1 MKWLSYIVISYML
14 LALVW
19 WTILLHTKNREVYE
33 AEVENLKITQHN
45 KPETYEF
52 LTKNYKRQA
61 NMILGEGMVF
71 GVSLLIGIW
80 LIQRSFARELETK
93 EKQNNFLL
101 SVTHELKSPLTT
113 INLSLETLKKRKLE
127 HEMVR
132 DVSESALGESHR
144 LERLINDLLLA
155 SKLDQKYQFNKEI
168 IDLSALVAE
177 TVDRYKDKSEQIVI
191 KDDIVRNLNIT
202 GDGKAIEKV
211 MTNLIENAIK
221 YGESSPIHVSLS
233 PDRQSGMAVL
243 KVCDEGPGVPL
254 KERNN
259 IFQKFYRIGSEQTR
273 KTKGTGLGLYIVDR
287 ITEGHGGSVSFHEN
301 QPKGAIFEVKL
312 PLVS

>member
-19 WTILLHTKNREVYE
+19 WTILLHTKNKEVYE
-33 AEVENLKITQHN
+33 AQVENLKITQHN
-45 KPETYEF
+45 TPETYEF

-132 DVSESALGESHR
+132 EVSESALGESHR

-155 SKLDQKYQFNKEI
+155 SKLDQKYQFNKEK
-168 IDLSALVAE
+168 IDLSALVEE
-177 TVDRYKDKSEQIVI
+177 TVDRYKDRSEHIVI
-191 KDDIVRNLNIT
+191 NDAIVSDLSIS
-202 GDGKAIEKV
+202 GDGKAIEKIV
-211 MTNLIENAIK
+211 TNLIENAIK

-233 PDRQSGMAVL
+233 SDVQSGMAVL

>member
-45 KPETYEF
+45 KSETYEF

>member
-19 WTILLHTKNREVYE
+19 WTILLHTKNKEVYE
-33 AEVENLKITQHN
+33 AQVENLKITQHN
-45 KPETYEF
+45 TPETYEF

-113 INLSLETLKKRKLE
+113 INLSLETLKKRKLD

-132 DVSESALGESHR
+132 EVSESALGESHR

-177 TVDRYKDKSEQIVI
+177 TIDRYKDRSEHIVI
-191 KDDIVRNLNIT
+191 NDAIVSDLSIS
-202 GDGKAIEKV
+202 GDGKAIEKIV
-211 MTNLIENAIK
+211 TNLIENAIK

-233 PDRQSGMAVL
+233 SDVQSGMAVL

>member
-45 KPETYEF
+45 TPETYEF

-113 INLSLETLKKRKLE
+113 INLSLETLKKRKLD

-132 DVSESALGESHR
+132 EVSESALGESHR

-155 SKLDQKYQFNKEI
+155 SKLDQKYQFNKEK
-168 IDLSALVAE
+168 IDLSGLVAE
-177 TVDRYKDKSEQIVI
+177 TVDRYKDRSEQIVI
-191 KDDIVRNLNIT
+191 EDDIVSDISIS
-202 GDGKAIEKV
+202 GDGKAIEKIV
-211 MTNLIENAIK
+211 TNLIENAIK

>member
-19 WTILLHTKNREVYE
+19 WTILLHTKNKEVYE
-33 AEVENLKITQHN
+33 AQVENLKITQHN
-45 KPETYEF
+45 TPETYEF

-113 INLSLETLKKRKLE
+113 INLSLETLKKRKLD
-127 HEMVR
+127 HEMVKE
-132 DVSESALGESHR
+132 VSESALGESHR

-155 SKLDQKYQFNKEI
+155 SKLDQKYQFNREK

-177 TVDRYKDKSEQIVI
+177 TIDRYKDRSEHIVI
-191 KDDIVRNLNIT
+191 NDAIVSDLSIS
-202 GDGKAIEKV
+202 GDGKAIEKIV
-211 MTNLIENAIK
+211 TNLIENAIK

-233 PDRQSGMAVL
+233 SDVQSGMAVL

>member
-33 AEVENLKITQHN
+33 AQVENLKITQHN
-45 KPETYEF
+45 TPETYEF

-127 HEMVR
+127 HDMVKE
-132 DVSESALGESHR
+132 VSESALQESHR

-155 SKLDQKYQFNKEI
+155 SKLDQKYQFSKEK
-168 IDLSALVAE
+168 IDLSTLVSE
-177 TVDRYKDKSEQIVI
+177 TINRYKDRSEYFVFT
-191 KDDIVRNLNIT
+191 DDVQENVHIN
-202 GDGKAIEKV
+202 GDGKSVEKIL
-211 MTNLIENAIK
+211 TNLIENAIK
-221 YGESSPIHVSLS
+221 YGESSPIHISLS
-233 PDRQSGMAVL
+233 SDKQNGVAIL

-287 ITEGHGGSVSFHEN
+287 IAEGHGGSVSFHEN
-301 QPKGAIFEVKL
+301 QPKGSIFEVKL